1 MNVNR
6 VLFFKSNDSQKFY
19 SSNKPGDFTT
29 KIIPALDLEENDK
42 YFVALDHIS
51 MAASWYNMRPEYENT
66 KLRISKDQRS
76 QLFWKSFFQPVF
88 MTMKISTN
96 LSTKK
101 LENWE
106 TVMIMA

>member
-51 MAASWYNMRPEYENT
+51 MAASWYNMRPEYDNT
-66 KLRISKDQRS
+66 KLRISKEPTLR
-76 QLFWKSFFQPVF
+76 KSFFQQVF